1 MKSLN
6 NFQPQYVSNK
16 VFANLFEL
24 LKGYRNHLGVVEDKK
39 TFFLLKKAVLF
50 LQTLQQQ
57 KQTILFVNNNPKFS
71 FLVKKTANL
80 LNQPYSNE
88 YWIPGLLTNW
98 ESFAPKVRSFDY
110 CESYFGNY
118 QKKKSGIFPKY
129 LKQKKKLEGLT
140 ALKTKPSALVV
151 FQHSGNESI
160 LREAQLLNI
169 PVVVFTDCTKSIANV
184 DYFLPL
190 NTELFQTIY
199 FFCNLLC
206 KKS

>member
-1 MKSLN
+1 MTSFKK
-6 NFQPQYVSNK
+6 FQPQYVSNK
-16 VFANLFEL
+16 VSANLFEL
-24 LKGYRNHLGVVEDKK
+24 LQGYRNHLSVVEHKK
-39 TFFLLKKAVLF
+39 TFLLLKKAFLF

-57 KQTILFVNNNPKFS
+57 KQTMLFINNNPKFS
-71 FLVKKTANL
+71 FLVKNTANS

-98 ESFAPKVRSFDY
+98 ESFGPKVRSFEY
-110 CESYFGNY
+110 CESYFGSY
-118 QKKKSGIFPKY
+118 LKKKSGLFPKY

-140 ALKTKPSALVV
+140 TLKTKPSALVL

-160 LREAQLLNI
+160 LKEAQLLNI

-190 NTELFQTIY
+190 NTELFQTVY